1 MPEFRNE
8 NEMLPDLDENKTGNK
23 EELEEKENEQEQN

>member
-8 NEMLPDLDENKTGNK
+8 NEMLPDLDENTGK
-23 EELEEKENEQEQN
+23 EKLELEEKENEQEQE